1 MCVES
6 KSWKGENIHKM
17 RISSYKLTVSMS
29 YLASLSLVLLTI
41 QLLVDI
47 SSVRETNYSNK
58 TSNDS
63 FITSDLIQDGFRS
76 IHYSPLPLTNN
87 SWTLYDI
94 RMGARRGAPQQ
105 IGVSADTELSI
116 SDQDIRISSANRT
129 VESNVLIYNRVPK
142 CASTSMQGI
151 LRHLAK
157 KNAFLFESSSI
168 YWRWDDLILGKI
180 ILIMSPVRYYVQQ
193 RKKSYSQDWSDMN
206 QNMSLTDIST
216 FSIRTISLI
225 PRWIY
230 VGSAKCFLCLMLP
243 KS

>member
-1 MCVES
+1 
-6 KSWKGENIHKM
+6 M

-41 QLLVDI
+41 HLLVDI
-47 SSVRETNYSNK
+47 GTVREKNYSYE

-63 FITSDLIQDGFRS
+63 FIKSDSVQDRLRS
-76 IHYSPLPLTNN
+76 THYSPLPLTNN

-94 RMGARRGAPQQ
+94 RMGARRGAPQE
-105 IGVSADTELSI
+105 IGVSADTELI
-116 SDQDIRISSANRT
+116 SDQDVRVSSANRT

-168 YWRWDDLILGKI
+168 YWR
-180 ILIMSPVRYYVQQ
+180 
-193 RKKSYSQDWSDMN
+193 
-206 QNMSLTDIST
+206 
-216 FSIRTISLI
+216 
-225 PRWIY
+225 
-230 VGSAKCFLCLMLP
+230 
-243 KS
+243 

>member
-1 MCVES
+1 MNERV
-6 KSWKGENIHKM
+6 KIHIYKM

-47 SSVRETNYSNK
+47 GTVREKNYSNE

-63 FITSDLIQDGFRS
+63 FIKSDSIQDRLRS
-76 IHYSPLPLTNN
+76 THYSPLPLTNN

-94 RMGARRGAPQQ
+94 RMGARRGVPQE
-105 IGVSADTELSI
+105 IGVSADTELTI
-116 SDQDIRISSANRT
+116 SDQDVRVSSDNRT

-168 YWRWDDLILGKI
+168 YWR
-180 ILIMSPVRYYVQQ
+180 
-193 RKKSYSQDWSDMN
+193 
-206 QNMSLTDIST
+206 
-216 FSIRTISLI
+216 
-225 PRWIY
+225 
-230 VGSAKCFLCLMLP
+230 
-243 KS
+243 